1 MGFKLPATTAP
12 FVWGAVA
19 GAIFSV
25 WVGFDGFGWKT
36 RAAAESLAS
45 RNADSAVVSA
55 LASICRDRFSQ
66 AAGFP
71 ARLATL
77 EKVEK
82 YSRGEAIVKGGWATM
97 LGSKDPQEGVG
108 DACAN
113 LLLPK
118 T

>member
-1 MGFKLPATTAP
+1 MFALPAGSKP
-12 FVWGAVA
+12 FALGACA
-19 GAIFSV
+19 GALLML
-25 WVGFDGFGWKT
+25 WAGFDGLGWQT
-36 RAAAESLAS
+36 AGNAERLGK
-45 RNADSAVVSA
+45 RQADAAVVSA

>member
-19 GAIFSV
+19 GAVLSV

-36 RAAAESLAS
+36 RAAAETLATRS
-45 RNADSAVVSA
+45 ADSAVVSA

-82 YSRGEAIVKGGWATM
+82 YSRGEEIVKGGWATM
-97 LGSKDPQEGVG
+97 VGSKEAQQGVG
-108 DACAN
+108 DECAN

-118 T
+118 S